1 MRWREVHL
9 RVKKTLA
16 AFLTRLVA
24 VTLGFGLRQYTDAAQ
39 TMAAKDIAANFP
51 DCVALNGGSVV
62 CAYVECDAGCPMDL
76 EAAWAG
82 DFGSIELAGSENL
95 PPRL

>member
-1 MRWREVHL
+1 
-9 RVKKTLA
+9 
-16 AFLTRLVA
+16 
-24 VTLGFGLRQYTDAAQ
+24 
-39 TMAAKDIAANFP
+39 MAAKDIAEAFP
-51 DCVALNGGSVV
+51 DCGELNGGSGV

-82 DFGSIELAGSENL
+82 DFGSIDSAGNENV